1 MSEVRIDLN
10 PYTKEGTYTGFPYVS
25 RPERYLPRSGTEGRK
40 AAIETKFVEAL
51 QENEL
56 VILVLDRN
64 TRIHQKHE
72 FMESFFKVGLKAVG
86 VKVLKDKV
94 AVRDQQD
101 DFYLH
106 YIIKEFIE
114 REELRQKRAA
124 ERKRKEDA
132 KSDASNWTDPVQ
144 FFLPEIGT
152 AIRLV
157 SPWHLKLYNEY
168 RNDKLIEL
176 TGAFTSGTNWYRGN
190 NPQGKKIIIKE
201 DAELTVDRIY
211 IRKGAEEFSSLSFWL
226 GAGAKVIY
234 DGKTFTT
241 KKKIRFWAKLVDVN
255 KISALI
261 SKASMPGM

>member
-1 MSEVRIDLN
+1 MSTVRIDLT
-10 PYTKEGTYTGFPYVS
+10 PYTKEGDYMGYPY
-25 RPERYLPRSGTEGRK
+25 RTQAQRTLPRSGNEGRK
-40 AAIETKFVEAL
+40 AALAEGFAEKL
-51 QENEL
+51 KENDVV
-56 VILVLDRN
+56 VIVLNRN

-72 FMESFFKVGLKAVG
+72 FMESFLKVGLKAVG
-86 VKVLKDKV
+86 VEEMKKKLT
-94 AVRDQQD
+94 VRDEQD
-101 DFYLH
+101 DFFLGYV
-106 YIIKEFIE
+106 IREFIG
-114 REELRQKRAA
+114 REEDRQKRAA

-132 KSDASNWTDPVQ
+132 KSSAANWTDPVQ

-152 AIRLV
+152 AIRLA

-176 TGAFTSGTNWYRGN
+176 VGAFSNVGSWYRGN
-190 NPQGKKIIIKE
+190 NPKGKKIIIKA

-226 GAGAKVIY
+226 SPGAEVIY
-234 DGKTFTT
+234 DGTTYTT